1 MRKQIFTFG
10 AMIMLAILFG
20 ACSPAASGP
29 IQLGPDDNGSD
40 ITLSAGQLFNI
51 TLPGNPTTGYAWE
64 TSPTPDAAILELV
77 EEPTFTSD
85 SKALGSGGEFI
96 FTYRAVGAGQTDLR
110 LIYHR
115 SFEQD
120 TPPLEEYTLTV
131 RVTE

>member
-1 MRKQIFTFG
+1 M
-10 AMIMLAILFG
+10 APVP
-20 ACSPAASGP
+20 PAASSP

-40 ITLSAGQLFNI
+40 ITLSGDQLLSI

-64 TSPTPDAAILELV
+64 TNPTPDAAILELV

-85 SKALGSGGEFI
+85 SKALGSGGEFT
-96 FTYRAVGAGQTDLR
+96 FTYLAAGEGQVKLR

-120 TPPLEEYTLTV
+120 VPPLEEYTLNV
-131 RVTE
+131 RVTN